1 MSVSVPSVEKKF
13 DPAFAVGSRIV
24 LADGDPE
31 RLAEL
36 CQVLGGAYRIE
47 VAEDGLKALSAIQ
60 REKPA
65 LLLASVSLPGL
76 DGLGLLRRIRLEP
89 GLTDLPIIL
98 MSAQEY
104 GSEAAALRAGAD
116 DHITWPFH
124 AEGLLAR
131 VAARSD
137 VTQGRKDSFRSLA
150 AILDSIGDS
159 FVALDRNWK
168 ISFVNQS
175 FLRLVAPLYQG
186 PEDLIGYELWER
198 FPGLRD
204 REAGRRYR
212 AAMESQ
218 TPDYFEIFYEP
229 LQVWLEVRVRP
240 SPDSLGIYAHDVTE
254 RRRAEQAVHASEE
267 RYKTLF
273 DSIDEGFCVLEMLY
287 DENGKAGDYRFIETN
302 PAFEKQTG
310 LQHAV
315 GRRMLEIASDHEKHW
330 FEIYG
335 RVASTGEPIRF
346 INEARELDARWFDVY
361 AFRLGGKESRKVA
374 VLFTDITE
382 SKLSSLILE
391 RRNELLALLS
401 EAAHEL
407 LAATNPR
414 DMVRQLFYL
423 VARRLK
429 LDVFFNFMVDESGTR
444 LRLEVAGGVDEQT
457 QGALAHLNFGQAV
470 CGTVAQD
477 KQRIVVRDVQGCN
490 FDKAQGVKQMG
501 VRAYACHPLFVGE
514 RLIGTLSFGSRSRD
528 AFEDDELEFMQT
540 IASYV
545 AMAKERLRVEEER
558 ETALCRE
565 RDASLAKDHF
575 LAVLSHELRTPL
587 TPVLMTAAAREL
599 DPDLSPEVRRDMN
612 MIRRN
617 VELETK
623 LIDDL
628 LDVSRITSGK
638 LSLNVEPLDLNS
650 AVQHVCGIC
659 HPQFLEKKIQLHC
672 DLDPVAGQ
680 IAADPARL
688 RQVLWNLLKNA
699 VKFTPAGG
707 DIFVTTRVLP
717 SGRRQ
722 VQVRDTGIGIAQEAL
737 VQIFDA
743 FEQGGIGITQ
753 QFGGLGLGLAISK
766 ALVELHQ
773 GSIRAESVGTGQGST
788 FTVEWPASEALGEAA
803 IPEVKESSETT
814 SARVRLLIVEDH
826 VDTALTLRLL
836 LTHVGYHVQT
846 ADNAARALDLASR
859 ETFDIMV
866 SDLGLPDAS
875 GYELMKQIR
884 DRHALKGIAMS
895 GYGMEEDMRKSREAG
910 FSDHL
915 VKPVDVERLHQV
927 IQRVVAGN

>member
-1 MSVSVPSVEKKF
+1 MSVTVPSVEQKF
-13 DPAFAVGSRIV
+13 DPASAVGSRIV

-36 CQVLGGAYRIE
+36 CQVLGRAYRIE
-47 VAEDGLKALSAIQ
+47 VAEDGLKALRAIQ
-60 REKPA
+60 REKPT
-65 LLLASVSLPGL
+65 LLLASVSLPGF
-76 DGLGLLRRIRLEP
+76 DGLGLLRRIRCES
-89 GLTDLPIIL
+89 GLADLPIIL
-98 MSAQEY
+98 ISTQED
-104 GSEAAALRAGAD
+104 GSEAAALGAGAD
-116 DHITWPFH
+116 DHITWPYR

-131 VAARSD
+131 VAARLD

-150 AILDSIGDS
+150 TILDSIGDS
-159 FVALDRNWK
+159 FVALDRHWK

-175 FLRLVAPLYQG
+175 FLRLVAPLYG
-186 PEDLIGYELWER
+186 GAEDLLGYELWER

-218 TPDYFEIFYEP
+218 TPDHFEIFYEP
-229 LQVWLEVRVRP
+229 LQVWLEVRVKP

-254 RRRAEQAVHASEE
+254 RRRAEQAVRASEE

-273 DSIDEGFCVLEMLY
+273 ESIDEGFCVVEMLY
-287 DENGKAGDYRFIETN
+287 DANGKACDYRFIETN

-346 INEARELDARWFDVY
+346 INEARELDSRWFDVY

-407 LAATNPR
+407 LAATDPR

-444 LRLEVAGGVDEQT
+444 LRLEVAGGVDEQI
-457 QGALAHLNFGQAV
+457 QEDFAHLDFGQAV
-470 CGTVAQD
+470 CGTVARD

-659 HPQFLEKKIQLHC
+659 HPQFLEKKIRLHC

-788 FTVEWPASEALGEAA
+788 FTVEWPAAEPLGEAVMQ
-803 IPEVKESSETT
+803 EVKESSET
-814 SARVRLLIVEDH
+814 SPSRVRLLIVEDH

-836 LTHVGYHVQT
+836 LTHVGYYVQT

-875 GYELMKQIR
+875 GYELMRKIR

-927 IQRVVAGN
+927 IQRVVADN